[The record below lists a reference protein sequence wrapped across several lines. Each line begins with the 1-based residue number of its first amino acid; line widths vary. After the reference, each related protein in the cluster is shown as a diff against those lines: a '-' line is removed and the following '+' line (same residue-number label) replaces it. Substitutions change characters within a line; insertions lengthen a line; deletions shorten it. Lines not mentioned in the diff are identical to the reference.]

1 VSARG
6 DGAALAARI
15 YATFPVTQPA
25 FARLLQLLDIEATDA
40 VSTAAVTLGGRSRLL
55 LNPVF
60 VADRCPAD
68 HDLVMLVLHEL
79 HHVALGHTRLF
90 PRLTAAQNWAF
101 DCVINAQLCRLYP
114 EPHHTA
120 LFRRCYRADEMPEA
134 LLRPP
139 EGWRTP
145 QERWLPGHAGA
156 VHRALYGDASVT
168 YADLYRL
175 LPAVLAGDGGDDRL
189 AALPLLGDH
198 ADASERS
205 DVAPDVLRELRGIL
219 AEWPLVERVSGRD
232 QGGEVESSRVAAA
245 RALRTASATLR
256 RAILT
261 VADVGAGFR
270 GATARRDEERDGV
283 LPYALRPRRAD
294 FVRQALRVPSLL
306 HVERVVA
313 PAAVHCEAVHVYLDV
328 SGSMEAALPALY
340 ATLAALGGCLHPQ
353 VHLFSTRIDDI
364 DVRQLRRG
372 VRFTTGGTDIAPVT
386 RHALVHGVR
395 RALFVTDGWVGN
407 VPDEHARA
415 LERRG
420 ARFAAV
426 VTHDGATDFAAAL
439 CARAWR
445 LPHLETAR

>member
-1 VSARG
+1 MSARG

-270 GATARRDEERDGV
+270 SA
-283 LPYALRPRRAD
+283 
-294 FVRQALRVPSLL
+294 
-306 HVERVVA
+306 
-313 PAAVHCEAVHVYLDV
+313 
-328 SGSMEAALPALY
+328 
-340 ATLAALGGCLHPQ
+340 
-353 VHLFSTRIDDI
+353 
-364 DVRQLRRG
+364 
-372 VRFTTGGTDIAPVT
+372 
-386 RHALVHGVR
+386 
-395 RALFVTDGWVGN
+395 
-407 VPDEHARA
+407 
-415 LERRG
+415 
-420 ARFAAV
+420 
-426 VTHDGATDFAAAL
+426 
-439 CARAWR
+439 
-445 LPHLETAR
+445 